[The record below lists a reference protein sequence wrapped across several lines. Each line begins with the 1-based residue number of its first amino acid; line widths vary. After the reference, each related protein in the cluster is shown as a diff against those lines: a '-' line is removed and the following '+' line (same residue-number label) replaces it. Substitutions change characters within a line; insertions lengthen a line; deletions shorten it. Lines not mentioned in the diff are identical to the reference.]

1 MKKERYLMAYP
12 LPSTDSSYGLTPLS
26 IMMPGAMFEAKGH
39 EVFYWDE
46 RFDSA
51 EEFDRLIPE
60 MDHVA
65 VSCFT
70 GKQSAF
76 ASDLLEKA
84 KRIKPKVITH
94 VGGHHARLCTKDVEA
109 EPNVDRV
116 WPERYY
122 GEEHFPWS
130 ERAKKLWKR
139 GVVQFQ
145 TSRGCP
151 YACSFCCLRSSWY
164 AKDLPR
170 IERELN
176 MIAELRGGLPEISL
190 TDPNLGF
197 EREKVDGQWNVHE
210 RVGRMRA
217 MGRVFRA
224 LGVKVDGNVR
234 SDYITPEYVD
244 ALAEAGFNSL
254 EFGAESGSDE
264 FLRKKIQKGHGVNSI
279 KNANR
284 LMHGSGISVMNSF
297 VHSLPGE
304 TREDWLKTMEM
315 IDWIMEAA
323 PEARVS
329 VYKFTPFPGGPAYND
344 AVAGA
349 HGYPKFV
356 PPKTMKGWGEMQMMC
371 DPVYWCAGMC
381 FREDNSRKNFPG
393 EEWALI
399 EPYIKLAKKLWAERR
414 PEDFPGE
421 QVEGLIKAQ
430 VAKRNAEVA
439 RSAE

>member
-1 MKKERYLMAYP
+1 MKRERILMAYP

-26 IMMPGAMFEAKGH
+26 IMMPGAMFEAKGYDTL
-39 EVFYWDE
+39 YWDQ
-46 RFDSA
+46 RFDPQ
-51 EEFDRLIPE
+51 ENFDQIVRDV
-60 MDHVA
+60 DHVA

-76 ASDLLEKA
+76 ASDLLERA

-109 EPNVDRV
+109 EPHVDRV

-122 GEEHFPWS
+122 GEEFFPWS
-130 ERAKKLWKR
+130 NGAKRLWKR

-164 AKDLPR
+164 AKDLVR

-176 MIAELRGGLPEISL
+176 MIAELRGGLDEISL

-197 EREKVDGQWNVHE
+197 EREKIDGKWNVHE
-210 RVGRMRA
+210 RVNRMRA
-217 MGRVFRA
+217 MGKVFRA

-244 ALAEAGFNSL
+244 ALAAAGFNSL
-254 EFGAESGSDE
+254 EFGAESGNEE
-264 FLRKKIQKGHGVNSI
+264 FLRKVIHKGHGVDSI

-284 LMHGSGISVMNSF
+284 LMHGTGVSVMNSF
-297 VHSLPGE
+297 IRGMP
-304 TREDWLKTMEM
+304 RERHDQWLDTMEL
-315 IDWIMEAA
+315 IDWIMDAA

-329 VYKFTPFPGGPAYND
+329 IYKFTPYPGGPAYDD
-344 AVAGA
+344 ALNGVD
-349 HGYPKFV
+349 GYPRFI
-356 PPKTMKGWGEMQMMC
+356 PPKTMKAWGEMPLMV
-371 DPVYWCAGMC
+371 DNTYWCAGMC
-381 FREDNSRKNFPG
+381 FRPDNSRKNFPG
-393 EEWALI
+393 DEWALI
-399 EPYIKLAKKLWAERR
+399 EPYIALAKRLWRERR

-421 QVEGLIKAQ
+421 QVEALIKAQ
-430 VAKRNAEVA
+430 VAKRNAETA
-439 RSAE
+439 RAA